1 MTLQSLHNFEKFLLL
16 MLFVSAVCV
25 AETPLKRIL
34 NMKFPDKG
42 LRCNVWQPWTTYCVL
57 CFDHFSKCSPEQQM
71 LKKYSLLRLRPFW
84 IVWIKISTD
93 TWNKTSRY
101 LFKVLRSIW
110 SNSILWQHPTISIPY
125 FSNHHKVWTR
135 ITFLP
140 QAPVLKPIYPLNCS
154 ITWKALLNLTNR
166 IFWIIFLIQLI
177 SQALVS
183 AFHGF
188 TKRDKHWR

>member
-1 MTLQSLHNFEKFLLL
+1 MRCHIGPSVTLWCDSLF
-16 MLFVSAVCV
+16 
-25 AETPLKRIL
+25 
-34 NMKFPDKG
+34 
-42 LRCNVWQPWTTYCVL
+42 W
-57 CFDHFSKCSPEQQM
+57 KCSPEQQM

-125 FSNHHKVWTR
+125 FSHHLKVWTR
-135 ITFLP
+135 ITSLR

-154 ITWKALLNLTNR
+154 IVWKALLKLTNLF
-166 IFWIIFLIQLI
+166 FWLIFLN
-177 SQALVS
+177 SNKEWLVTS
-183 AFHGF
+183 
-188 TKRDKHWR
+188 HWFQRFMDLPYVILMTGYCI